1 MILWA
6 LLLIVFWV
14 VAIGVW
20 VLFGD
25 KTNMYYTDRITG
37 DTCTPWEYE
46 SIGGNQVLL
55 LHFKK
60 QSECETSI
68 VF

>member
-1 MILWA
+1 MKKGKMILWA

-25 KTNMYYTDRITG
+25 
-37 DTCTPWEYE
+37 
-46 SIGGNQVLL
+46 
-55 LHFKK
+55 
-60 QSECETSI
+60 SECETSI

>member
-1 MILWA
+1 MKKGKMILWA

-37 DTCTPWEYE
+37 EQRE
-46 SIGGNQVLL
+46 
-55 LHFKK
+55 
-60 QSECETSI
+60 ETHAALVI
-68 VF
+68 CQRTK

>member
-1 MILWA
+1 MKKGKMILWA

-25 KTNMYYTDRITG
+25 KTNMYYTDRITD
-37 DTCTPWEYE
+37 DTCTP
-46 SIGGNQVLL
+46 
-55 LHFKK
+55 
-60 QSECETSI
+60 
-68 VF
+68 

>member
-1 MILWA
+1 M
-6 LLLIVFWV
+6 LIVFWV

-60 QSECETSI
+60 
-68 VF
+68 